1 MKPRRSTGGLVYL
14 IISTL
19 LLLLEFPRFPM
30 VIAIEDDSDY
40 FFNNVTLKNFEH
52 VIKENDNL
60 ESLFKDRQFST
71 YRDLKSFSFR
81 EGAKIFLKQSK
92 YASLLEIP
100 LDMATR
106 RDLEDI
112 MVFPR
117 ESSSLGVIIIKGEG
131 IL

>member
-1 MKPRRSTGGLVYL
+1 MKPRRSPSYL
-14 IISTL
+14 TIFIIGL
-19 LLLLEFPRFPM
+19 LLLLLQFSPSPA
-30 VIAIEDDSDY
+30 VKAIEDDSDY
-40 FFNNVTLKNFEH
+40 FFNNITLKNFEH

-71 YRDLKSFSFR
+71 YKDLKSFSFR

-100 LDMATR
+100 LDTATR

-117 ESSSLGVIIIKGEG
+117 ESTSVGVNAFSY
-131 IL
+131 LN